1 MTSTLAVDSTGSS
14 ILLKIQTIINDP
26 VLSGQIPQTTINSTY
41 DIVLLISTAG
51 LNAFV
56 NKIAFENN
64 MQVLERKVFNTP
76 DESRVDFVL
85 GLNPLAL
92 VPLTGLVTPFSAYT
106 ISWNSDIEA
115 PVLSTTLPS
124 SAFSIK
130 LSFYADAESW
140 SLSRVDK
147 NVL

>member
-1 MTSTLAVDSTGSS
+1 MLNININMSHSNKYLIQIYSDIKENTVFYNKNIYVINGE
-14 ILLKIQTIINDP
+14 IHVLKGVSLTI
-26 VLSGQIPQTTINSTY
+26 
-41 DIVLLISTAG
+41 
-51 LNAFV
+51 
-56 NKIAFENN
+56 ENN
-64 MQVLERKVFNTP
+64 TLIYIKNGKF
-76 DESRVDFVL
+76 SLL

-115 PVLSTTLPS
+115 PILSTTLPS
-124 SAFSIK
+124 SAFSLK